1 MSRAAKTVYSCS
13 ACGRTEPRWLGQCPG
28 CAGWSTLV
36 EERAAGE
43 GRRAAGPR
51 RRASARP
58 VVALRDVELQQADR
72 MQTGI
77 AELDRVL
84 GGGLVPGSIVLLGG
98 EPGVGKSSLTAAM
111 LGAIGAQR
119 PVLLVAGEE
128 SPEQVRLRA
137 ERIGATTGV
146 GVLAETELETV
157 CATIEATAPEVCV
170 IDSIQTLWDEQLSA
184 APGSVSQVRE
194 SAARLQ
200 RLAKSRNICIVLIG
214 HVTKEGVVA
223 GPRVLEHL
231 VDVVLMFEGD
241 ALRSLRVLRAQKN
254 RFGATDEIGLFE
266 MSDRGLVSVTDA
278 SRLHDRADLDRP
290 GSCTFVAMEGTRP
303 LTIDVQ
309 ALVAPSELA
318 MPRRLAS
325 GFDRNRLSLLLAVLA
340 RHGGLALG
348 QHDVFVNVA
357 GGVRVDEPA
366 ADLAVALALVSAAR
380 GVALGPVCAF
390 GEIALTGRLRPVTQ
404 PERRLAEA
412 GRLGLEVA
420 IVPEGAPDG
429 PLRVR
434 HAATV
439 AAASELALGVA
450 DEALVPF

>member
-1 MSRAAKTVYSCS
+1 
-13 ACGRTEPRWLGQCPG
+13 
-28 CAGWSTLV
+28 
-36 EERAAGE
+36 
-43 GRRAAGPR
+43 
-51 RRASARP
+51 
-58 VVALRDVELQQADR
+58 
-72 MQTGI
+72 
-77 AELDRVL
+77 
-84 GGGLVPGSIVLLGG
+84 
-98 EPGVGKSSLTAAM
+98 
-111 LGAIGAQR
+111 
-119 PVLLVAGEE
+119 
-128 SPEQVRLRA
+128 
-137 ERIGATTGV
+137 
-146 GVLAETELETV
+146 
-157 CATIEATAPEVCV
+157 
-170 IDSIQTLWDEQLSA
+170 
-184 APGSVSQVRE
+184 
-194 SAARLQ
+194 
-200 RLAKSRNICIVLIG
+200 
-214 HVTKEGVVA
+214 
-223 GPRVLEHL
+223 
-231 VDVVLMFEGD
+231 
-241 ALRSLRVLRAQKN
+241 
-254 RFGATDEIGLFE
+254 
-266 MSDRGLVSVTDA
+266 
-278 SRLHDRADLDRP
+278 
-290 GSCTFVAMEGTRP
+290 
-303 LTIDVQ
+303 
-309 ALVAPSELA
+309 

-450 DEALVPF
+450 DEELVPF